1 MRREWE
7 LKQTLR
13 RKDRDSIFLSIP
25 YSLGGVVLVLRIS
38 LDYSHSMVLGGLEE
52 ISYTTRFTPFTLLMI
67 SLETFAKNS

>member
-7 LKQTLR
+7 LKQALR

-25 YSLGGVVLVLRIS
+25 YSLGDVVLVLRNS

-67 SLETFAKNS
+67 SLETFAKKS